1 LSLVALC
8 RTIQRNRFLQTKVD
22 EVLSRLDER
31 CTRCAYLIRSIP
43 APNNCYMLSSQ
54 RVLAFEADSQME
66 QCGHL
71 VAFRSIALQKN
82 TQRQTSAHTRFNLL
96 IVLNTS
102 MAFTWKL
109 RAYTGLM
116 LNSPWEGHRRLPVFV
131 FHSYVLTVVW
141 CKKWKVARHSMLT
154 VSSAGIASSPLSKL
168 FNRLSFGVQL
178 ILC

>member
-1 LSLVALC
+1 MRARTCSDITKTDSGLSQLRRTKRLPLSLGALC

-31 CTRCAYLIRSIP
+31 CTRCAYLRRSIP

-96 IVLNTS
+96 IVLNTL

-116 LNSPWEGHRRLPVFV
+116 LNSP
-131 FHSYVLTVVW
+131 
-141 CKKWKVARHSMLT
+141 
-154 VSSAGIASSPLSKL
+154 
-168 FNRLSFGVQL
+168 
-178 ILC
+178 